1 MEKKF
6 TFHIFNDNR
15 SIDIFK
21 KKDLVFLLLVWI
33 LDIGKYVG
41 IFWAPKIYVFKINIY
56 VKGLKV
62 SLNLQIYFL

>member
-6 TFHIFNDNR
+6 TFHIFNDN
-15 SIDIFK
+15 SFTDIFK

-41 IFWAPKIYVFKINIY
+41 IFWAPKIYVFKINI
-56 VKGLKV
+56 
-62 SLNLQIYFL
+62 